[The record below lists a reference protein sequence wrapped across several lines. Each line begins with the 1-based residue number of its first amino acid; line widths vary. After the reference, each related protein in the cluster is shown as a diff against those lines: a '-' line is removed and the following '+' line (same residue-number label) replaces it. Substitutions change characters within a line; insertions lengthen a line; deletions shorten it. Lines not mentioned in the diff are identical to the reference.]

1 MKTVVLAF
9 DYGDMRTGVAI
20 ARGDEVGP
28 LVTVVADNLW
38 PTVTS
43 LVLEYKPVQ
52 LVVGLPRNLNGEAT
66 AQTQKAQSFAD
77 SLAQITQLPVALQ
90 DEAMSS
96 QRALERIGKD
106 TPIAQRKKLLD
117 QVAAQIILED
127 YLA

>member
-1 MKTVVLAF
+1 MAF
-9 DYGDMRTGVAI
+9 DYGDARTGVAI
-20 ARGDEVGP
+20 SRDDVVEP
-28 LVTVVADNLW
+28 LITIGTEALW
-38 PTVTS
+38 PEVTS

-52 LVVGLPRNLNGEAT
+52 LVVGLPRNLNGETT
-66 AQTQKAQSFAD
+66 AQTKKAQSFAD
-77 SLAQITQLPVALQ
+77 SLAQITQLPVSMQ

-106 TPIAQRKKLLD
+106 TSIAQRKKLLD